1 MKISCVWEHNG
12 KDSLLYAERFPGAF
26 TRGPSQASA
35 IRKMPA
41 EIKSYLRWRGGP
53 IPDALEVEIVQEKSS
68 ALTVSDADS
77 DVLFDS
83 ERQAL
88 SPPEY
93 AELKALALKSAR
105 DFLTLFEAIPDPNR
119 SCLPARETFYGLVPR
134 TALEM
139 YEHTKNVNEYYFSEI
154 GVPADNEGTLLACR
168 ERGFAALES
177 KPHFLKNP
185 VVPGSYEEEWSL
197 RKVLR
202 RFVWH
207 DRIHAR
213 AMYRMAVRTF
223 GTQAV
228 PNVFLFDL

>member
-12 KDSLLYAERFPGAF
+12 QDSMLFAERFPGAF

-53 IPDALEVEIVQEKSS
+53 VPDAFEVEIVQEKSS

-119 SCLPARETFYGLVPR
+119 SCLPARETFYGPVPR

-139 YEHTKNVNEYYFSEI
+139 YEHTKNVNGYYFGEI

-177 KPHFLKNP
+177 NPHFLKNP